1 MNGPSATVVVLLA
14 AAIAIAVAFT
24 LLLLQ
29 GPEGA
34 TPAMVLVAGLGL
46 ALLAALAVAAI
57 SRRRQARL
65 NAELEQMAARLA
77 QQSQQ
82 LQRAERAQHELLA
95 RVSHDLRTPLA
106 SMQGYLELLMLQR
119 GKLDP
124 AEEHNYL
131 QTALRQSERLS
142 RLVRD
147 LFELTRLEST
157 AVPPSGEDFAL
168 ADLAHDTVQG
178 FAREAGQRALQLA
191 VVPPADGHS
200 RAGLV
205 VHADIGLIARALQ
218 GVVENALRHTP
229 AGGSVTIELGSS
241 AGRAQIVVRDTGE
254 GIAAEALP
262 GLFER
267 YRHNERVGD
276 GGPQGHGGL
285 GLAIAR
291 RIVRLHGGEL
301 CVASTRGQGTQVSL
315 DLPLADASRPAAT
328 PQCADSRRTEA

>member
-24 LLLLQ
+24 LLLQ
-29 GPEGA
+29 GPEDA

-46 ALLAALAVAAI
+46 ALLAALAVAEAR
-57 SRRRQARL
+57 RRRQARL
-65 NAELEQMAARLA
+65 AAELEQMAAQLA
-77 QQSQQ
+77 QQAQQ
-82 LQRAERAQHELLA
+82 LQRAERAQSELLA

-147 LFELTRLEST
+147 LFELTRLESIE
-157 AVPPSGEDFAL
+157 VPPAGEDFAL

-191 VVPPADGHS
+191 VAPPTDDRSWA
-200 RAGLV
+200 ALV

-229 AGGSVTIELGSS
+229 AGGSVTIELGRS
-241 AGRAQIVVRDTGE
+241 AGRARIVVNDTGE

-262 GLFER
+262 SLFER
-267 YRHNERVGD
+267 YRHDDRVGG

-291 RIVRLHGGEL
+291 RIARLHGGEL
-301 CVASTRGQGTQVSL
+301 CVASERGRGTQVSL
-315 DLPLADASRPAAT
+315 DLPLANATRAAAASPST
-328 PQCADSRRTEA
+328 DSRRRN

>member
-1 MNGPSATVVVLLA
+1 MNGLSATVALLLA
-14 AAIAIAVAFT
+14 AAIAIVGALV
-24 LLLLQ
+24 LLQ
-29 GPEGA
+29 SSQGSA
-34 TPAMVLVAGLGL
+34 PAMVLVASLGL
-46 ALLAALAVAAI
+46 ALLAALGVAETR
-57 SRRRQARL
+57 RRRQARL
-65 NAELEQMAARLA
+65 AAELERMAARLA
-77 QQSQQ
+77 QQAQQ
-82 LQRAERAQHELLA
+82 LQRAERAQNELLA

-106 SMQGYLELLMLQR
+106 SMQGYLELLMLQH

-147 LFELTRLEST
+147 LFDLTRLEST
-157 AVPPSGEDFAL
+157 VAPPAGEDFAL

-191 VVPPADGHS
+191 VAPPADGQS
-200 RAGLV
+200 WAALV

-229 AGGSVTIELGSS
+229 AGGRVTIELGRG
-241 AGRAQIVVRDTGE
+241 AGRARVVVRDTGE

-267 YRHNERVGD
+267 YRHDERVGD

-301 CVASTRGQGTQVSL
+301 CVASQRGQGTQVSL
-315 DLPLADASRPAAT
+315 DLPLADTSRSVAA
-328 PQCADSRRTEA
+328 PQCTDSRRIQA